1 MLQANGQR
9 VLDIMGKDASGPGI
23 ILPQDMAS
31 AIAALQ
37 GAIESEETEQQAA
50 IARAKLQGD
59 VPPNFDAISLRK
71 RVGPLVEMLQRS
83 ERENASVTWGV

>member
-9 VLDIMGKDASGPGI
+9 VLEIMGKHAGAPGI

-31 AIAALQ
+31 AAAALRD
-37 GAIESEETEQQAA
+37 AIDSEEAGQQAA
-50 IARAKLQGD
+50 IAQAKLQGD

-71 RVGPLVEMLQRS
+71 RVWPLVEMLQRS
-83 ERENASVTWGV
+83 ERENASVTWGA